1 MIKTLE
7 EELREFICMKTGKFS
22 SEIEFHLS
30 NLPKVFWLVRSNKN
44 KKGEILVSYEDLKF
58 SLEGGYVSAD
68 TGDNVIFLTCTLTYV
83 DKESTYTNRIIC
95 RCKYLFYDSDGI
107 VRWDHDGLDIK
118 TAIISI
124 LSALQMNEMQ
134 IIEGPTEI

>member
-7 EELREFICMKTGKFS
+7 EELREFICMKTDKFS
-22 SEIEFHLS
+22 DGIEFHLS
-30 NLPKVFWLVRSNKN
+30 NFPKVFWLVRSDKN
-44 KKGEILVSYEDLKF
+44 KDGEILVSYGDLKF
-58 SLEGGYVSAD
+58 SLEGGCD
-68 TGDNVIFLTCTLTYV
+68 TEGNGVIFLTCNLYYI
-83 DKESTYTNRIIC
+83 DKESTYTNKIIC

-107 VRWDHDGLDIK
+107 VRWNHDGLDIK

-134 IIEGPTEI
+134 VIEGPFEI

>member
-7 EELREFICMKTGKFS
+7 EEIREFICMKTGKFS

-30 NLPKVFWLVRSNKN
+30 NFPKVFWSVNSNKN
-44 KKGEILVSYEDLKF
+44 KKCEILVSYGDLKF
-58 SLEGGYVSAD
+58 SIEGGCD
-68 TGDNVIFLTCTLTYV
+68 TEGNDVIFLTCDLYYI
-83 DKESTYTNRIIC
+83 DKESTYTNKIIC

-107 VRWDHDGLDIK
+107 VRGDHDGLDIK

-134 IIEGPTEI
+134 IIEGPFEI